1 MQRVERLID
10 RNDARSAPR
19 VFYGFPGAICISL
32 NDEAVHGIPGS
43 RRIEPGDLVKLDL
56 TVEKDGY
63 IADADGKPAVHYEH
77 TILVTRDRP
86 VLLTAA

>member
-1 MQRVERLID
+1 MQRVGRLVD

-43 RRIEPGDLVKLDL
+43 RRIEPGDLVKLDQC
-56 TVEKDGY
+56 TTSTRSWSPGIDPCCSRPHDG
-63 IADADGKPAVHYEH
+63 AEPAQE
-77 TILVTRDRP
+77 D
-86 VLLTAA
+86 